1 MAEDINIKLT
11 VDANQAN
18 SATES
23 FKGKMQKLRYEMAQ
37 LQVDTDGLTKATD
50 EQKKRFNELAQEA
63 GKLQDALDDASQ
75 QAKNYADD
83 YATMNTALQATQ
95 GAIGAVSAVSGAM
108 NILGA
113 NTEGAEEAIKS
124 MTSAMA
130 VMQGLENVQKMLN
143 KDSLVMKAL
152 QTAKNKLLTQSIK
165 EQTKAQVALNVAKK
179 GMVGIIAG
187 AVTALGV
194 LVYKYMSAKNEVA
207 NFNKEL
213 NKSAVDAV
221 APLITKVNK
230 LSEEYTKLGDDLE
243 AKKKFIDNNK
253 EAFKELGVKV
263 GSVEEAESLLVKNTE
278 KFIKAQVARAK
289 SEASRQKISAL
300 TTEQLDNQLEYERR
314 FIDQQKTFVEGF
326 VDGYSKMKIGA
337 VEYALAQKIAYEQEQ
352 GNIDKQIKKLE
363 ELSQSYGKE
372 ADAIIAEMGLMEDSA
387 DNTDDKTTAQE
398 RLNQQLERTNLL
410 LKIRYTDAINSAT
423 NASDKLSLSKEL
435 QYKELT
441 NEINILEK
449 INNTLPKNSN
459 EYLKNSLRIK
469 ELTKQKEEVYAITEA
484 LEEEEIDYAEIVDQS
499 YAKQLDAQK
508 KANEERKRQEKEWS
522 DFQIAEMQRVEEEQK
537 KIEEDRQK
545 IEKAKW
551 DSASE
556 IVSAYNSLVTAS
568 LEAELEAVGD
578 NEEEQKKVRKKYA
591 KAQFIGQIASIGIS
605 TAQAIMG
612 AWASASSIPYPANLI
627 IGGIMTALL
636 AGTGVAQT
644 MKARNEMNTAMKAEK
659 GGILVGA
666 SHSQGGIMLSNG
678 VEAEGG
684 EAIINK
690 RSTSM
695 FAPILSEI
703 NSYNGYG
710 APLIKAQPTN
720 TNTSSS
726 LVTNDAIKQ
735 IVKETIAGVTAIP
748 VIVSEHNI
756 TEAQRQV
763 SITRE
768 RAFI

>member
-23 FKGKMQKLRYEMAQ
+23 FKSKMQKLRNEMAQ

-289 SEASRQKISAL
+289 SESARQKITAL

-314 FIDQQKTFVEGF
+314 FINQQKTFVEGF

-352 GNIDKQIKKLE
+352 KNIDERIKKLE
-363 ELSQSYGKE
+363 DLSQSYGKE

-387 DNTDDKTTAQE
+387 DDTDDKTTAQE

-469 ELTKQKEEVYAITEA
+469 ELTKQKEDVYAITEA

-508 KANEERKRQEKEWS
+508 KANEERKQQEKEWS

-537 KIEEDRQK
+537 KIEENRQK

-720 TNTSSS
+720 NNTSSS

-763 SITRE
+763 GITRE

>member
-1 MAEDINIKLT
+1 MAQDINIK
-11 VDANQAN
+11 VN
-18 SATES
+18 
-23 FKGKMQKLRYEMAQ
+23 
-37 LQVDTDGLTKATD
+37 VDTTSAQAQTTDYGKRLKELTDEMVKLNIETEGLSKATA

-63 GKLQDALDDASQ
+63 GNIKDAMGDAQTQVNNLS
-75 QAKNYADD
+75 DD
-83 YATMNTALQATQ
+83 YARLNTAIQAIQ
-95 GAIGAVSAVSGAM
+95 GAVGAITAVTGAM
-108 NILGA
+108 NLMGLESEEA
-113 NTEGAEEAIKS
+113 NEAIKD
-124 MTSAMA
+124 MTSLIAIL
-130 VMQGLENVQKMLN
+130 QGLQSVEKTFN

-230 LSEEYTKLGDDLE
+230 LSEEYTKLGDNLE

-278 KFIKAQVARAK
+278 KFIKAQIARAK
-289 SEASRQKISAL
+289 SESARQKITAL

-372 ADAIIAEMGLMEDSA
+372 ADAIIAEMGLMNDSA
-387 DNTDDKTTAQE
+387 DETDDKTTAQE

-441 NEINILEK
+441 DEINILEK

-469 ELTKQKEEVYAITEA
+469 ELTKQKEDVYAITEA

-508 KANEERKRQEKEWS
+508 KANEERKQQEKEWS

-545 IEKAKW
+545 IEQAKW

-578 NEEEQKKVRKKYA
+578 NEEEQKAIRKKYA
-591 KAQFIGQIASIGIS
+591 KSQFIGQIASIGIS
-605 TAQAIMG
+605 TAQSIMG
-612 AWASASSIPYPANLI
+612 AWASASTLPYPVNLI
-627 IGGIMTALL
+627 VGGIMSALL
-636 AGTGVAQT
+636 AGTGIAQSV
-644 MKARNEMNTAMKAEK
+644 KARNEMNNALRAEK

-666 SHSQGGIMLSNG
+666 SHAQGGIMLSNG

-690 RSTSM
+690 RSTEA
-695 FAPILSEI
+695 FAPLLSEI
-703 NSYNGYG
+703 NAYNGYG
-710 APLIKAQPTN
+710 APLIKAQPTSSSS
-720 TNTSSS
+720 SSS
-726 LVTNDAIKQ
+726 LSSDSAIRK
-735 IVKETIAGVTAIP
+735 IVQETIAGVTAIP
-748 VIVSEHNI
+748 VVVSEHSI

-763 SITRE
+763 GITRE